1 MNIFSFFSSKTLSE
15 INSGI
20 NKKIKVVEVMG
31 KKIIYVA
38 GAEQTGGTIT
48 GMWRKALRKLPATN
62 LQTALILGLGGG
74 DVIRLISKSYPDIKI
89 TAVEIDPV
97 MINIA
102 EKFFKLKDTPTL
114 KIIKSDALIF
124 LQNNH
129 KKYGIIVVDLFIGK
143 YNPEKFR
150 SYGFFRLLKN
160 NLNAEGLIL
169 YNSHYHADKP
179 YEINNLLKVCRKVF
193 PAGDIIV
200 KYPFS
205 RIILLK

>member
-48 GMWRKALRKLPATN
+48 GMWRK
-62 LQTALILGLGGG
+62 
-74 DVIRLISKSYPDIKI
+74 
-89 TAVEIDPV
+89 IDPV